1 MFSCAP
7 RAGGTLFHD
16 PHKARPLTLLTSV
29 ARVWVRAPTSYSP
42 FYGTPRVPSAVA
54 GAREGGREEE
64 EEEEARRRA
73 PLIYT
78 LPAYTGMYTS
88 CMYAPSYY
96 HTSRVRVRVR

>member
-1 MFSCAP
+1 M
-7 RAGGTLFHD
+7 FHD

-64 EEEEARRRA
+64 EEEGGVKEETTKIA
-73 PLIYT
+73 
-78 LPAYTGMYTS
+78 GF
-88 CMYAPSYY
+88 
-96 HTSRVRVRVR
+96 VRVFY